1 MSVQMFLL
9 HEATPIGGAANS
21 DSNSDGV
28 SSLVLVLHCNHVF
41 TCWRHWTSSVL
52 LEKYTDYFCILIDR
66 NKIFA
71 RFHRIS
77 STQYLVLGE
86 FLGCIRLWL
95 VSWPWANH
103 IHTGRR
109 HTTNHSQRYIWAI
122 LIRNEVSESCWNLE
136 AYPISKMRL
145 IVVILK
151 MLLSRYMWIHI
162 HRTTK

>member
-9 HEATPIGGAANS
+9 HQATPIGGAANS

-41 TCWRHWTSSVL
+41 TYWRHWTSSVL

-71 RFHRIS
+71 LFHRIS

-86 FLGCIRLWL
+86 FLGCIRL
-95 VSWPWANH
+95 
-103 IHTGRR
+103 
-109 HTTNHSQRYIWAI
+109 
-122 LIRNEVSESCWNLE
+122 
-136 AYPISKMRL
+136 
-145 IVVILK
+145 
-151 MLLSRYMWIHI
+151 
-162 HRTTK
+162 